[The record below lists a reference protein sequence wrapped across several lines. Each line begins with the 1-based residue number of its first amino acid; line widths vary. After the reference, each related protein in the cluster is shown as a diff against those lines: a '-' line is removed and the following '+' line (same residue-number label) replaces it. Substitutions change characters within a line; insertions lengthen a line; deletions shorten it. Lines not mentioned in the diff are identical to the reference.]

1 MPSLVDYAKN
11 VPVIG
16 GVIGSGGSLQKRLA
30 GQAPSMETPQYD
42 PTRPD
47 VERNLGN
54 QVREGQSEYNAW
66 LKNAAM
72 GNGPSVAQQQ
82 LSQGRD
88 SAIGAAASQ
97 AAAARGGNAALAGRT
112 ATQSAANTTM
122 QAARDSAALR
132 AQEQMGYAN
141 QWGQG
146 LQAQRA
152 GDLTARGQSVDEQ
165 KAQLAAQTAYQQNEA
180 QIASGNA
187 ERGQG
192 IFGSVLGGGPGDVF
206 GGFTGGFGGGFSDEA
221 TKTNIDSP
229 GEAKYGIQVHNPG
242 QPAVRT
248 GGGMDAAPQ
257 PRAYSDQFAGIG
269 AAYDNGSLGKTAQE
283 QADAAEA
290 RRSNIQGI
298 GQGISNAKNDHGA
311 GLIATIAGM
320 AGALSDEQA
329 KTGIVDKARAVS
341 DTAKAAAREYVM
353 RGPTGLIGSGGRA
366 HNADVARRAAER
378 VSDWLQPEKMRTGV
392 AEGSR
397 GDVDY
402 ASGAAYLARAPQSR
416 RVDIM
421 NATRKP
427 DGSVDMGRGQNEYA
441 AKLAAW
447 EQAGRDADEDR
458 KRWHRAQQG
467 LAKADA
473 SEARLAAERDAYRSA
488 MAPNPDSGVQ
498 VQSDRATKMDIDS
511 PGEAKRDIEVRSLG
525 APDAGEDFNR
535 GAGARMGEDQDKMI
549 EEALLRAGLA
559 RVEQEATVDGGLRAG
574 KTNVARFADAPRDTG
589 GAGGRHGLGAFDRG
603 TERLERDFA
612 QLPDKEWQYKRDLGG
627 QDFAA
632 RANAR
637 MGLPPT
643 ARFGDAR
650 KSSPM
655 AQDFERV
662 PATRGVVAIDPE
674 TGLRK
679 LDGGQLAATTAAA
692 TGAVARHAL
701 SLEERVRQLE
711 GGGRPNPA
719 QDSGAGVTDDEWEEV
734 RRGLRGR

>member
-1 MPSLVDYAKN
+1 MPAFDPMKFAGQL
-11 VPVIG
+11 PGIG
-16 GVIGSGGSLQKRLA
+16 GAIGSGGQLQKRLS

-180 QIASGNA
+180 QIAAGNA

-192 IFGSVLGGGPGDVF
+192 LFGSVLGGGPGDVI
-206 GGFTGGFGGGFSDEA
+206 GGITGGGGLFSDQA
-221 TKTNIDSP
+221 TKMDIDSP

-353 RGPTGLIGSGGRA
+353 RGPAGLIGSGGRA

-458 KRWHRAQQG
+458 KRWHRAELG
-467 LAKADA
+467 RAKADSA
-473 SEARLAAERDAYRSA
+473 EQRLAFERNGYREA
-488 MAPNPDSGVQ
+488 MTPEA
-498 VQSDRATKMDIDS
+498 IDS
-511 PGEAKRDIEVRSLG
+511 PGEAKRDIEVHSLG
-525 APDAGEDFNR
+525 SPDAGEDFNR
-535 GAGARMGEDQDKMI
+535 GAGARMGEDQDKLI

-574 KTNVARFADAPRDTG
+574 KTNVARFADAPRDTVRAG
-589 GAGGRHGLGAFDRG
+589 RYAMGAYDRG

-719 QDSGAGVTDDEWEEV
+719 RDSGAGVTDDEWEEV